1 MLINEYKR
9 LKTVTNYSYRNGIF
23 ATDDEEDEIVELIFA
38 DGTEYFTYTFSY
50 NTDREK
56 DEICRGG
63 VHGFMPIPIFRKI
76 TEFIDA
82 IFAER
87 EDAETMREFVDYL
100 EKEKGDENDA

>member
-1 MLINEYKR
+1 
-9 LKTVTNYSYRNGIF
+9 
-23 ATDDEEDEIVELIFA
+23 
-38 DGTEYFTYTFSY
+38 
-50 NTDREK
+50 
-56 DEICRGG
+56 
-63 VHGFMPIPIFRKI
+63 MPIPIFRKI